1 MIERYYEMILVV
13 LFCTTMAITVVAITN
28 NLTYQAV
35 AQDYVKCLEVA
46 IDQADCEYILGSFN

>member
-35 AQDYVKCLEVA
+35 SQDYVNCLEVA